1 MKKLIWILF
10 LVVVMGGCAKENGA
24 GSTSITFRKADLS
37 GTSLLALASGGT
49 ETRAAGDYSTKSIL
63 WKVNPDGSMIEVT
76 YTIEIE
82 GADGSVAATI
92 QQNGRIPSNFAR
104 C

>member
-37 GTSLLALASGGT
+37 GTSLLALASGGA

-82 GADGSVAATI
+82 GE
-92 QQNGRIPSNFAR
+92 
-104 C
+104 